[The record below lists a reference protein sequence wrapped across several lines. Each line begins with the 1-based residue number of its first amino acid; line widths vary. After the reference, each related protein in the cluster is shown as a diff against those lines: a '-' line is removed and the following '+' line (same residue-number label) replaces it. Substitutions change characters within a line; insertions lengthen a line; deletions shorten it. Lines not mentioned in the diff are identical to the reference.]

1 MTPQSVQDAVEP
13 RVEGVFHSPIARIR
27 RVVPFLG
34 PAFVASVAYMDPGN
48 FATNIQAGADYGYML
63 LWVLLLSNMMALLI
77 QSLSAK
83 LGIAS
88 GMTLPQAIRMH
99 TTRRMRIG
107 LWLAAEA
114 AAMATDLAEFLGAAV
129 GMQIL
134 FGLGLLPS
142 ALITA
147 AISFGILAFEQ
158 RGHSRFEAL
167 IFVFVAII
175 GACFVVE
182 IFISNPS
189 PAGIVRGM
197 LVPEIHSSAVYVAVG
212 MVGATVMPHV
222 VYLHSGLVQ
231 HRHKILKGGSQKA
244 HFRRELVDIAL
255 AMNGAW
261 LINSSMVVMASAAF
275 FSSGIP
281 IDGIQDAERTL
292 RPLLGD
298 GAAYA
303 FGIALLASGLS
314 SSTVGTM
321 AGQMIV
327 DGFMQWKVSVFLRRF
342 ITMIPAL
349 IVIGLGTNTLTTLV
363 ASQVVLSLVLPF
375 AVVPLVWLTNRGD
388 VMGDMVN
395 GRIVKGLALLVTAI
409 VIAMNVVLLVVTALG

>member
-1 MTPQSVQDAVEP
+1 
-13 RVEGVFHSPIARIR
+13 
-27 RVVPFLG
+27 
-34 PAFVASVAYMDPGN
+34 
-48 FATNIQAGADYGYML
+48 
-63 LWVLLLSNMMALLI
+63 
-77 QSLSAK
+77 
-83 LGIAS
+83 
-88 GMTLPQAIRMH
+88 
-99 TTRRMRIG
+99 
-107 LWLAAEA
+107 
-114 AAMATDLAEFLGAAV
+114 
-129 GMQIL
+129 
-134 FGLGLLPS
+134 
-142 ALITA
+142 
-147 AISFGILAFEQ
+147 
-158 RGHSRFEAL
+158 
-167 IFVFVAII
+167 
-175 GACFVVE
+175 
-182 IFISNPS
+182 
-189 PAGIVRGM
+189 
-197 LVPEIHSSAVYVAVG
+197 
-212 MVGATVMPHV
+212 MPHV

-231 HRHKILKGGSQKA
+231 HRHKILNGGSQKA

-281 IDGIQDAERTL
+281 IDGIQDAESGRCGRCWAT
-292 RPLLGD
+292 

-327 DGFMQWKVSVFLRRF
+327 DGFMQWRVSVFLRRF

-349 IVIGLGTNTLTTLV
+349 IVIALGTNTLTTLV

-375 AVVPLVWLTNRGD
+375 AVIPLVWLTNRRD

-395 GRIVKGLALLVTAI
+395 GRIVKALALLVTAI

>member
-1 MTPQSVQDAVEP
+1 ML
-13 RVEGVFHSPIARIR
+13 
-27 RVVPFLG
+27 PFLG

-63 LWVLLLSNMMALLI
+63 LWVLLLSNAMALLI

-88 GMTLPQAIRMH
+88 GMTLPQAIRVH
-99 TTRRMRIG
+99 TSRRMRIG

-129 GMQIL
+129 GMEIL

-147 AISFGILAFEQ
+147 VISFGILAFEQ
-158 RGHSRFEAL
+158 RGHNRFEAL
-167 IFVFVAII
+167 ILVFVLVI

-182 IFISNPS
+182 LFITNPD

-197 LVPEIHSSAVYVAVG
+197 LVPHITASAVYVAVG

-244 HFRRELVDIAL
+244 HFKRELVDIAL
-255 AMNGAW
+255 AMNFAW

-275 FSSGIP
+275 YSSGIP
-281 IDGIQDAERTL
+281 INGIQDAETTL
-292 RPLLGD
+292 QPLLGD
-298 GAAYA
+298 AAAYA

-327 DGFMQWKVSVFLRRF
+327 DGFMQWRVSVFLRRF
-342 ITMIPAL
+342 IAMIPAL
-349 IVIGLGTNTLTTLV
+349 VVIALGTNTLTTLV

-375 AVVPLVWLTNRGD
+375 AVVPLVWLTNRRD
-388 VMGDMVN
+388 VMGDLVN
-395 GRIVKGLALLVTAI
+395 GRLIKALALLVTMI
-409 VIAMNVVLLVVTALG
+409 VISMNVLLLVVTAAG

>member
-1 MTPQSVQDAVEP
+1 
-13 RVEGVFHSPIARIR
+13 
-27 RVVPFLG
+27 
-34 PAFVASVAYMDPGN
+34 
-48 FATNIQAGADYGYML
+48 
-63 LWVLLLSNMMALLI
+63 MMALLI

-147 AISFGILAFEQ
+147 AISFGILAVEQ

-197 LVPEIHSSAVYVAVG
+197 LVPQIHSSAVYVAVG

-281 IDGIQDAERTL
+281 ISGIQDAEATL

-409 VIAMNVVLLVVTALG
+409 VIAMNVVLLVVTAAG

>member
-1 MTPQSVQDAVEP
+1 LTPNTVQAAVQP
-13 RVEGVFHSPIARIR
+13 VPEGAIASPWVRMR
-27 RVVPFLG
+27 RVLPFLG

-48 FATNIQAGADYGYML
+48 FATNIQAGADFGYML
-63 LWVLLLSNMMALLI
+63 LWVLLMSNLMAILI

-88 GMTLPQAIRMH
+88 EMTLPQAIRAN
-99 TTRRMRIG
+99 TGRKTNVF
-107 LWLAAEA
+107 LWIAAEA

-134 FGLGLLPS
+134 FGLGLFPS

-147 AISFGILAFEQ
+147 VLSFAILAMER
-158 RGHSRFEAL
+158 RGYTRLELL
-167 IFVFVAII
+167 IIAFVAII
-175 GACFVVE
+175 GACFFVE
-182 IFISNPS
+182 IFISDPD
-189 PAGIVRGM
+189 PAGILRGM
-197 LVPEIHSSAVYVAVG
+197 LVPHLTPDAVYVAVG

-231 HRHKILKGGSQKA
+231 PRAKILGHGKKKE
-244 HFRRELVDIAL
+244 HFKRELVDIAL

-261 LINSSMVVMASAAF
+261 LINSSMVIMAAAVF
-275 FSSGIP
+275 YTNGIP
-281 IDGIQDAERTL
+281 IDGLEDAQATL
-292 RPLLGD
+292 KPLLGEF
-298 GAAYA
+298 AAYA

-314 SSTVGTM
+314 SSAVGTM

-327 DGFMQWKVSVFLRRF
+327 DGFMQWRVSVFIRRL

-349 IVIGLGTNTLTTLV
+349 IVIAIGVNTLSTLI

-375 AVVPLVWLTNRGD
+375 AVVPMVWLTSRRD

-395 GRIVKGLALLVTAI
+395 GPLVKGLSILVAFL
-409 VIAMNVVLLVVTALG
+409 VIAMNVVLLYVTAM

>member
-1 MTPQSVQDAVEP
+1 VTPRSVQAAVKP
-13 RVEGVFHSPIARIR
+13 LSEGVFHSPLARVK
-27 RVVPFLG
+27 RVLPFLG

-63 LWVLLLSNMMALLI
+63 LWVLLLSNLMALLI

-99 TTRRMRIG
+99 TSRRMRIG

-147 AISFGILAFEQ
+147 VISFAILGYER
-158 RGHSRFEAL
+158 RGHTRFEAL
-167 IFVFVAII
+167 IVVFVLVI

-182 IFISNPS
+182 IFISHPD

-197 LVPEIHSSAVYVAVG
+197 LVPGINSGAVYVAVG

-231 HRHKILKGGSQKA
+231 HRRKILEGGSQRE

-281 IDGIQDAERTL
+281 ISGIQDAEATL
-292 RPLLGD
+292 KPLLGS

-327 DGFMQWKVSVFLRRF
+327 DGFMQWRVSVFLRRF

-349 IVIGLGTNTLTTLV
+349 LVIALGTNTLTTLV

-375 AVVPLVWLTNRGD
+375 AIVPLVWLTGRRD
-388 VMGDMVN
+388 VMGDLVN
-395 GRIVKGLALLVTAI
+395 GRIVKMLALLVTAI
-409 VIAMNVVLLVVTALG
+409 VIAMNVLLLVVTAIG